1 MCHSG
6 LVADILIGMA
16 RRRNNDI
23 TPEEFRALMRE
34 INKRLIIAGLIVIGF
49 GLGVIGL
56 MQLLYGGM

>member
-1 MCHSG
+1 
-6 LVADILIGMA
+6 MA